1 MNIKEIKTKTEDQ
14 LQKLLAKSR
23 EQVRALRFK
32 DTNKQL
38 KNVKE
43 IKMVKKTIAKILTVL
58 NSTKK

>member
-58 NSTKK
+58 NSNKK